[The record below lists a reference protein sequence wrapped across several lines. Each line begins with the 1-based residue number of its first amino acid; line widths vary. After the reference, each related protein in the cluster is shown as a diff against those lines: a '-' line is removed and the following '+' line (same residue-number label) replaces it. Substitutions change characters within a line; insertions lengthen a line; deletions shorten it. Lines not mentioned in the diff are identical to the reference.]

1 MYQMKNIASQVDGFC
16 MEHVMAFEDL
26 IWNAKSAPFHSV
38 KNLKNLIHLRNEL
51 VKQNKYVLSKYVMVT
66 LWISYNIFLNK
77 RNFPGPLGGKPWL
90 KIGSINGPQL
100 PPSHPYPQPT
110 TNLEMQQAYK
120 VIIINQ
126 SMHTTFERSKGLGLL
141 N

>member
-1 MYQMKNIASQVDGFC
+1 MKNIASQVDGFC

-51 VKQNKYVLSKYVMVT
+51 VKQNKYVLSKYVMVI
-66 LWISYNIFLNK
+66 LWISYLIFPK
-77 RNFPGPLGGKPWL
+77 QKEFPRASWRKTLAKDRFYQWSSTSTKPPL
-90 KIGSINGPQL
+90 STANHQL
-100 PPSHPYPQPT
+100 RDAT
-110 TNLEMQQAYK
+110 
-120 VIIINQ
+120 
-126 SMHTTFERSKGLGLL
+126 GLQGYY